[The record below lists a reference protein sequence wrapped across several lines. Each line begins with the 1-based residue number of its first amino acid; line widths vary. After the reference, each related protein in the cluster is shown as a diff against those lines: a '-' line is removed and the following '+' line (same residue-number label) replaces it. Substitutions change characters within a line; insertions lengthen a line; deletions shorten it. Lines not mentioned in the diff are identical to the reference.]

1 VKNARC
7 LATPVSAMDVVT
19 VMVIGAMMTVVMV
32 TGAIMTIV
40 VHVFADNVVDEIRD
54 LIDAEVAAFVF
65 IDVIEVLFGA
75 VFVQLAFS
83 IEVGAADEIEFAV
96 ASVRFLLMDHFEHFK
111 ILVVVDAP

>member
-1 VKNARC
+1 
-7 LATPVSAMDVVT
+7 MDVVT
-19 VMVIGAMMTVVMV
+19 VVIVVIVMVTGAMMVTVVIVMVTGAMMTVVMV

-75 VFVQLAFS
+75 VFVQVAFS

-96 ASVRFLLMDHFEHFK
+96 ASFRFLLT
-111 ILVVVDAP
+111 A

>member
-1 VKNARC
+1 
-7 LATPVSAMDVVT
+7 MDVVT
-19 VMVIGAMMTVVMV
+19 VVIVVIVMVTGAMMVTVVIVMVTGAMMTVV
-32 TGAIMTIV
+32 IMTIV

-75 VFVQLAFS
+75 VFVQVAFS

-96 ASVRFLLMDHFEHFK
+96 ASFRFLLT
-111 ILVVVDAP
+111 A